1 MTFTVVHALLSVKS
15 IFFAGAVPRAW
26 ARCVESL
33 CAFKPTPSALTC
45 QVSGTSLIFGPKF
58 VRKWGRLGS
67 GPCAKINIMK
77 AIIPQPVHESYKRH
91 RKQLVWQIIMPVVLT
106 SLLLIA
112 LIVLINIATFRDGG
126 DVGRWAAISTIWI
139 VIPIM
144 LGLLIVLALVG
155 GLVYLMQKLLNVTP
169 TYTGMAQDYVYLA
182 QGYIK
187 RATEA
192 IVKPVLQLNGIL
204 ASIIAFFEKMKS

>member
-1 MTFTVVHALLSVKS
+1 MGE
-15 IFFAGAVPRAW
+15 AG
-26 ARCVESL
+26 
-33 CAFKPTPSALTC
+33 
-45 QVSGTSLIFGPKF
+45 
-58 VRKWGRLGS
+58 WGH
-67 GPCAKINIMK
+67 CAKINIMK

-91 RKQLVWQIIMPVVLT
+91 RKQLVWQIILPMVLT

-112 LIVLINIATFRDGG
+112 LIVLINVATFRDGG

-144 LGLLIVLALVG
+144 LGLLIVTALLG
-155 GLVYLMQKLLNVTP
+155 GLVYLMQKLLNITP
-169 TYTGMAQDYVYLA
+169 TYTSMAQDYVYLA

-192 IVKPVLQLNGIL
+192 IVKPVLELNGIL
-204 ASIIAFFEKMKS
+204 ASIIAFFERMK